1 MKKKKKNRNKKNKTN
16 KQKNLNLF
24 YFDNFALIITILRRK
39 LVRQIFWF
47 PKYILYL
54 H

>member
-1 MKKKKKNRNKKNKTN
+1 MKKKRTETKKK
-16 KQKNLNLF
+16 KNLNLF
-24 YFDNFALIITILRRK
+24 HFDNFALIMTILRRK

>member
-1 MKKKKKNRNKKNKTN
+1 MKKKEQKQKKK
-16 KQKNLNLF
+16 KNLNLF
-24 YFDNFALIITILRRK
+24 HFGNFALIMTILRRK

-47 PKYILYL
+47 PKYSLYL

>member
-1 MKKKKKNRNKKNKTN
+1 MKKKKEQKQKKQNKKK
-16 KQKNLNLF
+16 KNLNLF